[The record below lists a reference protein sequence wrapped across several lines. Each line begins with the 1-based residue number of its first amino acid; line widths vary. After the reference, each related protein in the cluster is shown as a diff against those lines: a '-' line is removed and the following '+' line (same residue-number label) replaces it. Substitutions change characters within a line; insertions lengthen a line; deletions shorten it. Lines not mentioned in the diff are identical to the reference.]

1 MKVLRGLHE
10 LHLAPKSSVVTIGVF
25 DGVHAGHVKVIRRAV
40 ARGRAAGLKSVVIT
54 FEPHPAKVL
63 RRSSGV
69 PSLISLDHRIRLIK
83 ALSPDYLVVLN
94 FTKALAALTSEAFAK
109 DILASHAGAK
119 EAYVGDNF
127 YFGKGAGAGPQELK
141 KLGKRFGFK
150 VAVVRSVKIDRKKIS
165 SSLIRKLITAG
176 RLSEAAKFLARPVSV
191 LGTVVS
197 GANLARELGYP
208 TANLNPH
215 HEVIPP
221 SGVYAV
227 LVRHGKRLFKGVL
240 NIGVR
245 PTFYAPRDREPAIE
259 VHIFG
264 FRERIY
270 GHDLEVF
277 FLRKIRRERKF
288 RTKED
293 LIRQIGQDERAALTV
308 VRRTGIKEIK
318 RVKIS

>member
-1 MKVLRGLHE
+1 MKVLRGLHD

-25 DGVHAGHVKVIRRAV
+25 DGVHVGHAKVIRKTVR
-40 ARGRAAGLKSVVIT
+40 RGSALGLKSVVIT

-63 RRSSGV
+63 RRSSDV
-69 PSLISLDHRIRLIK
+69 PSLISLDHRMRLIEMI
-83 ALSPDYLVVLN
+83 APDYLVVLN
-94 FTKALAALTSEAFAK
+94 FTRSLAELSPEAFAK
-109 DILASHAGAK
+109 DILVSHAGAK
-119 EAYVGDNF
+119 EVYVGDNF
-127 YFGKGAGAGPQELK
+127 YFGRGAGAGAAVLK
-141 KLGKRFGFK
+141 RLGGTLGFK
-150 VAVVRSVKIDRKKIS
+150 VTVVRAIKIGGKRIS
-165 SSLIRKLITAG
+165 SSIIRKLITSG
-176 RLSEAAKFLARPVSV
+176 RLREAKKFLARPVSV

-227 LVRHGKRLFKGVL
+227 LVRHEKRFFKGVL

-277 FLRKIRRERKF
+277 FLKKLRRERKF
-288 RTKED
+288 RTREG
-293 LIRQIGQDERAALTV
+293 LIRQIGQDEKAAFAVARRADKPI
-308 VRRTGIKEIK
+308 TGI
-318 RVKIS
+318 